1 MTYLMERAA
10 KRVRR
15 NKKKYALIVLQTVLG
30 VCMISLSLNLTLGF
44 HKQLGSFQNQL
55 NRPYVAVTTKQ
66 NFSADKSEIT
76 LEDWEN
82 IKKQFAQEKG
92 MSFYKQYAFSEGCK
106 GNISFLFVDGSFYKN
121 IMGMKNVPAR
131 ESVFIGKNAKQ
142 KLAETHEIDDQKA
155 AKYFD
160 SKDGTLFH
168 WPIASFVPLE
178 TTGYD
183 VEGLLSDTR
192 YSDQSIHA
200 GPFDDFIIFPLS
212 AAQELPC
219 NSYVAILIGSKDD
232 TAISKQA
239 VAIQNYLMT
248 QHTGQRYTVRNYTA
262 EVETTLGRNVHVS
275 EMLNF
280 LACFVLVIVTFSLV
294 GLLLVLLNQRKV
306 EFAISFMCG
315 ATYRQIL
322 MEVFDEIALV
332 VIGSTVLGNLLSIP
346 ILPMFAGSF
355 VQVGYHVST
364 LAICVGGAL
373 LLCVIVCG
381 IALHR
386 IRLVSPVKSLKN
398 L

>member
-1 MTYLMERAA
+1 MTYLIERAI

-15 NKKKYALIVLQTVLG
+15 NRKRYALIVLQIVLG

-44 HKQLGSFQNQL
+44 HKQQGSFQNKSS
-55 NRPYVAVTTKQ
+55 RPYVAVTTDQ
-66 NFSADKSEIT
+66 RFIADKSEIT
-76 LEDWEN
+76 LEDWDN
-82 IKKQFAQEKG
+82 IKKQFAQG
-92 MSFYKQYAFSEGCK
+92 RQISFYKQYAFSEGCK
-106 GNISFLFVDGSFYKN
+106 GDISFLFVDGSFYKD

-142 KLAETHEIDDQKA
+142 KLTETYRIDDQKA
-155 AKYFD
+155 AKYLD
-160 SKDGTLFH
+160 IKKGTLFQ

-192 YSDQSIHA
+192 YSDQSIQA
-200 GPFDDFIIFPLS
+200 GSFDDFIIFPLS

-219 NSYVAILIGSKDD
+219 NSYIAIPIGSEDD
-232 TAISKQA
+232 KTVSKQA
-239 VAIQNYLMT
+239 VAIQTYLMT

-262 EVETTLGRNVHVS
+262 EVEATLGRNVHVS

-280 LACFVLVIVTFSLV
+280 LAGFVLVIVTFSLV

-315 ATYRQIL
+315 ANYRQIL
-322 MEVFDEIALV
+322 MEIFGEIALV
-332 VIGSTVLGNLLSIP
+332 VVGSAVLGNLLSIP

-355 VQVGYHVST
+355 VQVGYYVST

-373 LLCVIVCG
+373 LLCVFVCG
-381 IALHR
+381 VALHR